1 MNSITVRL
9 AFSAKVTLKLWELQG
24 VSTPVRYC
32 VVHFQDIGDNV
43 LQVSVHED
51 NIKVLRLKKL
61 KFFKQAWNISKI
73 YGFNGSHEQT
83 VHIWLPTSWRK
94 KQMISIPINNFLR
107 YLLDN
112 TWKDF

>member
-9 AFSAKVTLKLWELQG
+9 AFSAKEPLKLWELHG

-32 VVHFQDIGDNV
+32 VVHFAAEGDW

-51 NIKVLRLKKL
+51 NIKILRLKKL
-61 KFFKQAWNISKI
+61 RFYKRAWNLSKI
-73 YGFNGSHEQT
+73 YGYDAKYEQT
-83 VHIWLPTSWRK
+83 VHIWLPPSWKTK
-94 KQMISIPINNFLR
+94 KMISVPINNFLR
-107 YLLDN
+107 YLLDG